1 LINYRDFKYEDF
13 YRYMQ
18 RLKKRGGT
26 GFCPPAD
33 KIFNKGENSMRRK
46 TIMLLLVIGVTLILD
61 FPAVMAQQQ
70 YVFPNKGQKPE
81 QQKKDEYDCHLW
93 AVQQTNFDP
102 TMAAQASSQ
111 QEQQP
116 KGAQPGSGARGA
128 AKGAAVGALA
138 GSMGGEAGKG
148 AAVGAAVGVV
158 GGRLQSRKQQE
169 QQQSQKQQEASA
181 QQDANQ
187 QDYLRARAVCLE
199 AKGYSVK

>member
-1 LINYRDFKYEDF
+1 
-13 YRYMQ
+13 M
-18 RLKKRGGT
+18 
-26 GFCPPAD
+26 
-33 KIFNKGENSMRRK
+33 SRK
-46 TIMLLLVIGVTLILD
+46 TILMFLVIGVALLLD

-70 YVFPNKGQKPE
+70 YVFPNKGQTPE

-102 TMAAQASSQ
+102 TTSAQASSQ
-111 QEQQP
+111 QAQQP
-116 KGAQPGSGARGA
+116 ASAQPGSGAKGA

-148 AAVGAAVGVV
+148 AAVGAAAGAV

-169 QQQSQKQQEASA
+169 QQQSQQQQAASA
-181 QQDANQ
+181 QQAAKP
-187 QDYLRARAVCLE
+187 QDYLRARATCLE

>member
-1 LINYRDFKYEDF
+1 
-13 YRYMQ
+13 M
-18 RLKKRGGT
+18 
-26 GFCPPAD
+26 C
-33 KIFNKGENSMRRK
+33 K
-46 TIMLLLVIGVTLILD
+46 TTIKVLLVIGLIFLLD

-70 YVFPNKGQKPE
+70 YVFPNKGQTPE

-102 TMAAQASSQ
+102 TSSAQTSSQ

-148 AAVGAAVGVV
+148 AAVGAAAGTV
-158 GGRLQSRKQQE
+158 GGRVQSRKQQE
-169 QQQSQKQQEASA
+169 QQQSQKEQETSA
-181 QQDANQ
+181 QQAAKQ
-187 QDYLRARAVCLE
+187 QDYLRARATCLE